1 MSNLV
6 VITFD
11 NETEAG
17 KVREA
22 ISRLEHGGQISAK
35 SAPDRGAIFS
45 FTLPRHN

>member
-11 NETEAG
+11 EADEAG

-22 ISRLEHGGQISAK
+22 LRSIEKQGQISLDELIEELMAE
-35 SAPDRGAIFS
+35 P
-45 FTLPRHN
+45 L